1 MKCTVARGAVI
12 VVRDLGNARR
22 EPSRITDSPNSPPF
36 SSKRKS
42 NSPSLHCRAVD
53 ISVGSSGKPTCLGFC
68 DRRLPPP
75 SFANSAST
83 FSFFLPSCSSRN
95 AALSRCSAT
104 RVAGHQRLSFSGVC
118 RISAM
123 SFSSGARSLASD
135 TFRALSMSTP
145 SRFSSFRSCAVIS
158 GNFCVADIRSLG
170 VTSFPSSFF
179 RLRSVATTNAR
190 YPPKSQHGFPIKY
203 KSVSL

>member
-1 MKCTVARGAVI
+1 M
-12 VVRDLGNARR
+12 VRDLGNARR

-83 FSFFLPSCSSRN
+83 FSFFLPSCAWKRK
-95 AALSRCSAT
+95 
-104 RVAGHQRLSFSGVC
+104 G
-118 RISAM
+118 
-123 SFSSGARSLASD
+123 
-135 TFRALSMSTP
+135 
-145 SRFSSFRSCAVIS
+145 
-158 GNFCVADIRSLG
+158 
-170 VTSFPSSFF
+170 
-179 RLRSVATTNAR
+179 SVAESEVQGDFRT
-190 YPPKSQHGFPIKY
+190 
-203 KSVSL
+203 VSKQS